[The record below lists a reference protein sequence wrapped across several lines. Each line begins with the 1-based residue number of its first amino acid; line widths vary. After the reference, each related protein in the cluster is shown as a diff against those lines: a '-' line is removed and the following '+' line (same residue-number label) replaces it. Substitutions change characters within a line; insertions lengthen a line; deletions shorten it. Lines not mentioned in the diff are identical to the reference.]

1 MAIAALRN
9 KQTGKVH
16 WISDKYLHIFPGTW
30 EPAVKAVEDGLV
42 ESETEKVVIESPKS
56 GKKKEASN
64 A

>member
-1 MAIAALRN
+1 MAIKPLRN
-9 KQTGKVH
+9 KKTGKVH
-16 WISDKYLHIFPGTW
+16 WIADKYLQLFPGTW

-56 GKKKEASN
+56 GKKKEASD